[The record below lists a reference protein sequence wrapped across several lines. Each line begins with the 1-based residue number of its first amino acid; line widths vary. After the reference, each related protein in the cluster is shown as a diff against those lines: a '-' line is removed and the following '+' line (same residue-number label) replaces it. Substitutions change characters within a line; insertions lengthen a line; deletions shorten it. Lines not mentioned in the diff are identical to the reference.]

1 MSKKK
6 PFLILVLMW
15 VFVSNMQAQK
25 TSVGKVNSFTVSG
38 KIKGLDSKKMYL
50 SIRDEAAKGGS
61 RRDSILVIDESFT
74 YTGTIND
81 MTMLSISPGVET
93 VMKRTGKGYFPAK
106 SSLLQLFIFPGA
118 NVTFS
123 GKITD
128 FVDAYPSGDKAN
140 SDFAKLNKSIYPL
153 LNQSVNLSV
162 KIANKLV
169 TDSLIV
175 KTMNDSIK
183 MLDHKVVRIK
193 EKFISG
199 NPSSIAAIWLLSD
212 MMIRSQVSNELAA
225 TLFNKMNKEK
235 LVAIPFYSEVAK
247 RVDAIAATG
256 AGNKVPDISSSNTY
270 DGKRFE
276 LTSLKGKYVVIDFW
290 GTWCGPC
297 IAGMP
302 SMKEYLEKYKSK
314 MEIVGVA
321 QESDN
326 GERWKKFLND
336 KPEYQWHHVLSRTN
350 ENYILKFGVAGFPTK
365 IIVDPE
371 GKIVGR
377 FVGEDDAIY
386 KKLDEILK

>member
-1 MSKKK
+1 MKNLL
-6 PFLILVLMW
+6 PAFLLLISQLSL
-15 VFVSNMQAQK
+15 AQ
-25 TSVGKVNSFTVSG
+25 GNYTVSG
-38 KIKGLDSKKMYL
+38 KIKGLDSKYIYL
-50 SIRDEAAKGGS
+50 TTRDTSVKGGF
-61 RRDSILVIDESFT
+61 RRDSIAIINEAFT
-74 YTGTIND
+74 YTTTIKEI
-81 MTMLSISPGVET
+81 TMLSISPGVEA
-93 VMKRTGKGYFPAK
+93 VMKRTGRGYFPAK
-106 SSLLQLFIFPGA
+106 SSLLQFFAYPGA
-118 NVTFS
+118 NIEFS

-140 SDFAKLNKSIYPL
+140 NDFATLNKAVYPL
-153 LNQSVNLSV
+153 MNQSVNLSLKV
-162 KIANKLV
+162 ANKLV
-169 TDSLIV
+169 TDSLTV
-175 KTMNDSIK
+175 KSVNDSIK
-183 MLDHKVVRIK
+183 MLDEKVVRIK
-193 EKFISG
+193 EKFIRD

-225 TLFNKMNKEK
+225 DLFAKMDKEK

-247 RVDAIAATG
+247 RVDAISTTG
-256 AGNKVPDISSSNTY
+256 AGKKVPDISSSNTY

-276 LTSLKGKYVVIDFW
+276 LASLKGKYVVLDFW

-302 SMKEYLEKYKSK
+302 AMKGYLDKYKNK

-326 GERWKKFLND
+326 GDRWKKFLSD

-350 ENYILKFGVAGFPTK
+350 EDYILKFGVAGFPTK

-377 FVGEDDAIY
+377 FVGEDEAIY
-386 KKLDEILK
+386 KKLDEIFSK